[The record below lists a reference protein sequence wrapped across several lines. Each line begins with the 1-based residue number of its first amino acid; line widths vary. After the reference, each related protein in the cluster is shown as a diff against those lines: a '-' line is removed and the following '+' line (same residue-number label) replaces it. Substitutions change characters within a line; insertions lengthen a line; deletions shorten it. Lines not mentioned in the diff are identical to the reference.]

1 MININIVK
9 SREEMKLGK
18 SIYDMNLRVV
28 YYARVS
34 TESDEQLNSLDN
46 QQKFFEDYI
55 NNSKSWKLVGK
66 YIDEGI
72 SATGVDKRK
81 SFLRMIEDAISGKF
95 DMIITKEVSR
105 FARNTIDSIKYTDYL
120 LKNGVIV
127 NFLNDNLNTLDETC
141 EFRLTIMSSLAQDEV
156 RKLSSRVK
164 FGLERSVKDG
174 KVLGGGNITGYYKE
188 KGRLYINEEEAPMI
202 RMLFSLYA
210 TGKYGFRTIGQKLYE
225 EGYKNIKGKPYADRV
240 LRRMLTNP
248 KYKGYYCG
256 NISYIEDYKTHKKIY
271 RPKEEWIIYKDEN
284 IPAIVSEE
292 IWDRAND
299 IFNAKS
305 IEYGYTK
312 GKKNVY
318 DNKYTYTGKLE
329 CVEHKCNFGRHGCG
343 KRYNNPVW
351 QCLEYHKGGLKACNT
366 PTLFEKH
373 LDIIFKKII
382 SDFLTDKEEFI
393 NIILEDYKKVLK
405 ENSEEDKLL
414 ELKEKNKRIEN
425 LKNKLLEL
433 NLDGYI
439 SNIEFKEKNENY
451 NKELESNNELIKELE
466 ISNLEEDKYIKK
478 LNRIKEVLDKKIDI
492 DNSFNDLFDLLIKK
506 VYVSKIN
513 NDRKHIELNII
524 FNFDNSSKRVVY
536 KGDKNFNFESPYID
550 SNGTRSCS
558 YGYTASSGS

>member
-1 MININIVK
+1 MNNINIIK
-9 SREEMKLGK
+9 TRNDLKLGK

-34 TESDEQLNSLDN
+34 TDSDEQLNSLDN

-55 NNSKSWKLVGK
+55 KNSKCWNLVGK

-72 SATGVDKRK
+72 SGCSVNKRK
-81 SFLRMIEDAISGKF
+81 SFLKMIDDAVNNKF

-105 FARNTIDSIKYTDYL
+105 FARNTIDSIKYTEYL

-127 NFLNDNLNTLDETC
+127 NFLNDNLNTLDETS

-164 FGLERSVKDG
+164 FGLERSLKDG

-188 KGRLYINEEEAPMI
+188 KGRLYINEKEAPLI

-210 TGKYGFRTIGQKLYE
+210 SGKYGFRTIGQKLYE
-225 EGYKNIKGKPYADRV
+225 EGYKNSKGKPYADRV
-240 LRRMLTNP
+240 LRRILTNP

-271 RPKEEWIIYKDEN
+271 RPKEEWIIYKDKN
-284 IPAIVSEE
+284 IPAIVSVEL
-292 IWDRAND
+292 WDKANK
-299 IFNAKS
+299 IFNEKS
-305 IEYGYTK
+305 ISYNNKVQKNRYNNKFIYTS
-312 GKKNVY
+312 
-318 DNKYTYTGKLE
+318 KLE
-329 CVEHKCNFGRHGCG
+329 CIDHNCNFSRHGSG

-351 QCLEYHKGGLKACNT
+351 QCLEYHKGGLKACKT
-366 PTLFEKH
+366 PTLYEKC
-373 LDIIFKKII
+373 LDSIFKNIL
-382 SDFLTDKEEFI
+382 SDFLTDKEELL

-405 ENSEEDKLL
+405 ENNEEDKLI

-439 SNIEFKEKNENY
+439 NNTEFKAKNDNY
-451 NKELESNNELIKELE
+451 NEELENNNELIKELE
-466 ISNLEEDKYIKK
+466 LSNLKEDKYIKK
-478 LNRIKEVLDKKIDI
+478 INKIKEILISKIDI

-513 NDRKHIELNII
+513 NDRKHICLDVLFNFNIKSKKII
-524 FNFDNSSKRVVY
+524 FKSN
-536 KGDKNFNFESPYID
+536 KNFIMK
-550 SNGTRSCS
+550 
-558 YGYTASSGS
+558 